1 MRGNRFCVS
10 LPWEVEEGVEVNITV
25 RGRIT
30 PYVPPTRYD
39 PADGAEL
46 EDLEIGNERGCPLPQ
61 AVADRLADDE
71 AFLEAVIRSAEDDA
85 EPDYDAMNKAEKE
98 AAL

>member
-1 MRGNRFCVS
+1 MTGIRFCVS
-10 LPWEVEEGVEVNITV
+10 LPVEVEEGVEVNVTV
-25 RGRIT
+25 RGVIT
-30 PYVPPTRYD
+30 PRI
-39 PADGAEL
+39 PATQYEPEEGGEI